1 MLGKPMNSI
10 SPDLSHQVR
19 AQVNFLDR
27 CGPKPAVYQ
36 YAPPDGVQ
44 PIDARRDPREITIHS
59 ARPLQGG
66 LTLDAQGFAVIK
78 APIAIADWD
87 NANALRTLYDDAVAD
102 AVLKA
107 TGARK
112 ALVFDHTVRRFGA
125 SNGSA
130 QTRSPVF
137 VAHNDYTKKS
147 GPQRVRDLLPEAD
160 ANEALKGRYAIINLW
175 RSINGIVEDTPLTFA
190 DARTVKD
197 DDFIATDLIY
207 PDRTGEVYRIGY
219 NPEHRWFY
227 VPKLRPDEAI
237 LIKSFDSADD
247 GRARFTPHTAFAHP
261 GTTPGTEK
269 RASIESRVLVFY

>member
-1 MLGKPMNSI
+1 MNSI

-19 AQVNFLDR
+19 AQVNFLR
-27 CGPKPAVYQ
+27 RGASKPAVYQ

-44 PIDARRDPREITIHS
+44 PIDALRDPHEITIHS
-59 ARPLQGG
+59 ARPLQDS
-66 LTLDAQGFAVIK
+66 LSLDTHGFSVIK
-78 APIAIADWD
+78 APPPVADWD
-87 NANALRTLYDDAVAD
+87 DPQTLRAGYDGAVAR
-102 AVLKA
+102 AVLDV

-125 SNGSA
+125 NNGSA

-147 GPQRVRDLLPEAD
+147 GPQRVRDLLPAEEAD
-160 ANEALKGRYAIINLW
+160 RALGGRYAIINLW

-190 DARTVKD
+190 DARSVED
-197 DDFIATDLIY
+197 EDFIATDLIY

-219 NPEHRWFY
+219 NPAHRWFY

-237 LIKSFDSADD
+237 LIKSFDSAED
-247 GRARFTPHTAFAHP
+247 GKTRFTPHTAFAHP
-261 GTTPGTEK
+261 ATAPGTEK
-269 RASIESRVLVFY
+269 RESIESRVLVFY

>member
-1 MLGKPMNSI
+1 MNSI

-19 AQVNFLDR
+19 AQVNFLR
-27 CGPKPAVYQ
+27 RGGPKPAVYQ

-44 PIDARRDPREITIHS
+44 PIDARRETHEITIHS
-59 ARPLQGG
+59 ARPLIDS
-66 LTLDAQGFAVIK
+66 LSLDAHGFAVIK

-87 NANALRTLYDDAVAD
+87 DANAQRTLYDDVVSA

-112 ALVFDHTVRRFGA
+112 AVVFDHTIRRFGA
-125 SNGSA
+125 NNGSA
-130 QTRSPVF
+130 QTRAPVF

-147 GPQRVRDLLPEAD
+147 GPQRVRDLLPEAE
-160 ANEALKGRYAIINLW
+160 ANAALKGRYAIINLW
-175 RSINGIVEDTPLTFA
+175 RSINGTVEDTPLTFA
-190 DARTVKD
+190 DARSVND

-227 VPKLRPDEAI
+227 VPKLKPDEAI

-261 GTTPGTEK
+261 ATAPGAEK
-269 RASIESRVLVFY
+269 RQSIESRVLVFY